1 MKHKM
6 KYDVSAKTVGI
17 TAIILSLVL
26 ANFVEPA
33 AMAAPEES
41 DSQHLL
47 QMIDT
52 PLLFVKRHSYQGI
65 HIYDTYYQW
74 HPGGGIYVL
83 QNPSDPPQKHIIR
96 PVIDPTT
103 KPTLGNGV
111 YSDPELSWDAKK
123 VLFCFK
129 GTPKGNTSI
138 YEIGIDGKGL
148 KQLTKPELC
157 VGACGRENSYHD
169 VGPAYL
175 PDGRIVFT
183 STRLNGLVP
192 CNNTAVDILHVMNA
206 DGSDLHPISVNNV
219 NEFDPSV
226 LADGRILY
234 GRWEYVDKTAL
245 TQQTL
250 WTIYPD
256 GSNET
261 AIFANNLVVP
271 EAFLDARPVPGAGH
285 LIASSL
291 TKHNSTPR
299 GSVGYIDT
307 RLSKNDPSAITNLD
321 NPDNPTVDT
330 GDSCEPWPISK
341 DVLVASG
348 RPNGAKR
355 NVIEIKNRKGE
366 RITVLSD
373 PDICLHSPILV
384 KPRDIPPV
392 LERQIDPEQN
402 TGAFFV
408 QDIYQ
413 GLKGVKRGEVKWL
426 RVIEETSRASAS
438 KDVGA
443 NPYNQ
448 TFLLSAALAFS
459 VKNYLGVVPVE
470 PDGSAYFQVPSGR
483 AIYIQALD
491 ENGTMIQSMRT
502 FVQASPGITRSCIGC
517 HEHKYT
523 AAVNTGNK
531 QILKRKPAQL
541 MPESWGSGFVDYPT
555 MVQPILDKHCIEC
568 HGAKNGI
575 AAGLDLTGGWTEHF
589 SISYENLV
597 SRRRTQVTADL
608 IAGIDCMN
616 GTARWS
622 AQIFPPRSHGSGAA
636 PLAKLLISGHKGR
649 IKNLSRP
656 ERDLIMAWID
666 TNGLYHGS
674 WDYTDNGCRIAAWA
688 ETKTALLN
696 QMNSAGCMNCH
707 NNKGNVLFEHDW
719 INLKDPHLSRI
730 LRAPLAKTA
739 NGYGLANCRDRKLDP
754 NRRRI
759 RMFYT
764 GGYVHQVLP
773 VENFKPAT
781 FTGPDRSGKPVVT
794 FQSTQDK
801 NYIAMLDIIQK
812 GRQNAL
818 ASPRVDMPG
827 AKINP
832 GLCRMILPVP
842 APEISPPLNAIPQ
855 KDGAVQLTWPRS
867 AQNIGLSFALYRND
881 KPDFKP
887 ANEFL
892 VDSTRLFNYTD
903 IKSPPGKQYYAL
915 VASSNGIK
923 SKPFYAMTTVLPPA
937 SPDAP
942 TGTRA
947 TPAPGSVKLH
957 WNHPNDINIKFNV
970 YRIGEDSKSRT
981 KLTPQPIAQSSWQD
995 KTPENKKYSY
1005 VVSAVNRHDMESLP
1019 GNTVTAASLPEI
1031 RQAIFKANFI
1041 SSTNAEI
1048 YNTGSKPA
1056 EIHGSARVSDNTLDL
1071 TKGGYLTYP
1080 HNDYFDLTQKLSI
1093 ECRFRLDN
1101 VDQMPVIVSCGRW
1114 NDKGW
1119 FLQKFGDRWRW
1130 HVGGVNCDGGKAVA
1144 SEWVHLVGVFDG
1156 RGAHLYENGR
1166 RVASVACG
1174 PNTTPWLGE
1183 LFVGQYSGGVG
1194 PHYQV
1199 KGKIAGVKVYRRAL
1213 PAKDVEAAF
1222 RAGR

>member
-1 MKHKM
+1 M
-6 KYDVSAKTVGI
+6 KYNVSAKAVGI
-17 TAIILSLVL
+17 TTIILLL
-26 ANFVEPA
+26 APANFVAPA
-33 AMAAPEES
+33 AMAAPAKS

-47 QMIDT
+47 QMIDA

-83 QNPSDPPQKHIIR
+83 ENPTAPSKERKIR

-103 KPTLGNGV
+103 PETLGEGV
-111 YSDPELSWDAKK
+111 YTDPELSWDAKK

-129 GTPKGNTSI
+129 GIPKGNTSI
-138 YEIGIDGKGL
+138 FEIGIDGAGL
-148 KQLTKPELC
+148 KRLTKPELC
-157 VGACGRENSYHD
+157 VGACGREPSYHD

-175 PDGRIVFT
+175 PDGRIIFT

-206 DGSDLHPISVNNV
+206 DGSDLHSISVNNV
-219 NEFDPSV
+219 NEFDPSI
-226 LADGRILY
+226 LPDGRILY

-245 TQQTL
+245 TQQSL

-261 AIFANNLVVP
+261 AFFANNLVRP
-271 EAFLDARPVPGAGH
+271 EAFLDARPVPGSAN

-291 TKHNSTPR
+291 TRHNSTPR
-299 GSVGYIDT
+299 GSVGIVNVH
-307 RLSKNDPSAITNLD
+307 LSKNDPAAIANFEHAED
-321 NPDNPTVDT
+321 PTIDT
-330 GDSCEPWPISK
+330 GNSCEPWPLSK
-341 DVLVASG
+341 DVLLFSG
-348 RPNGAKR
+348 RPKGAKR
-355 NVIEIKNRKGE
+355 NCIEIKDRKGR

-373 PDICLHSPILV
+373 PDISLHSPILV

-408 QDIYQ
+408 QDIYK
-413 GLKGVKRGEVKWL
+413 GLTGVKRGEVKWL
-426 RVIEETSRASAS
+426 RVIEETSRASVS
-438 KDVGA
+438 RDVGK

-470 PDGSAYFQVPSGR
+470 PDGSAYFRVPSGR
-483 AIYIQALD
+483 AIYLQALD
-491 ENGTMIQSMRT
+491 ENGTLIQSMRT
-502 FVQASPGITRSCIGC
+502 FVQASPGVTRSCIGC

-531 QILKRKPAQL
+531 KILHRKPAKL
-541 MPESWGSGFVDYPT
+541 MPESWGSGFMDYPT
-555 MVQPILDKHCIEC
+555 MVQPILDEHCIKC
-568 HGAKNGI
+568 HGEKSGI

-597 SRRRTQVTADL
+597 NRRRTQVTADL

-616 GTARWS
+616 GTSRWN
-622 AQIFPPRSHGSGAA
+622 AQIFPPRSHGSGVA
-636 PLAKLLISGHKGR
+636 PLAKLLISGHEGR
-649 IKNLSRP
+649 IKDLSRA

-666 TNGLYHGS
+666 SNGLYHGT
-674 WDYTDNGCRIAAWA
+674 WDYTDNGCRIDAWT
-688 ETKTALLN
+688 ETKNALVN
-696 QMNSAGCMNCH
+696 RMDAAGCMNCH
-707 NNKGNVLFEHDW
+707 NNKGKVLFENDW
-719 INLKDPHLSRI
+719 INFKDPHLSRI

-739 NGYGLANCRDRKLDP
+739 KGYGLANCRERKLDP
-754 NRRRI
+754 NRRRV

-764 GGYVHQVLP
+764 GGYVHHVLP
-773 VENFKPAT
+773 VENFKPGT

-812 GRQNAL
+812 GRQSAL
-818 ASPRVDMPG
+818 ARPRVDMPG
-827 AKINP
+827 AKIHP
-832 GLCRMILPVP
+832 GLCRSILPVP
-842 APEISPPLNAIPQ
+842 TPEISPPLNAIPQ

-881 KPDFKP
+881 KPAFEP
-887 ANEFL
+887 GNEFL
-892 VDSTRLFNYTD
+892 VDSTKLFNYTD

-923 SKPFYAMTTVLPPA
+923 SKPFYAMTTVPPPA

-942 TGTRA
+942 TGTKA
-947 TPAPGSVKLH
+947 TPAPDSIKLH
-957 WNHPNDINIKFNV
+957 WDNPNDINIRFNV
-970 YRIGEDSKSRT
+970 YRIDEDSKSRT
-981 KLTPQPIAQSSWQD
+981 KLTPLPIAQNSWRD

-1005 VVSAVNRHDMESLP
+1005 VVRAVNRHNMESLP
-1019 GNTVTAASLPEI
+1019 GKTVTAASLPQI
-1031 RQAIFKANFI
+1031 KQAIFKANFTD
-1041 SSTNAEI
+1041 STNAEI
-1048 YNTGSKPA
+1048 YNAGSKPA
-1056 EIHGSARVSDNTLDL
+1056 KSHGSIKISDNTLDL

-1080 HNDYFDLTQKLSI
+1080 YNDYFSLTGQLSI
-1093 ECRFRLDN
+1093 ECRLKLDN
-1101 VDQMPVIVSCGRW
+1101 TDQMPVIVSCGRW

-1119 FLQKFGDRWRW
+1119 FLQKLGGVWRW
-1130 HVGGVNCDGGKAVA
+1130 HLGGVDCDGGRPVA
-1144 SEWVHLVGVFDG
+1144 GKWIHLVGTFDG
-1156 RGAHLYENGR
+1156 QTAKLYQDGKQ
-1166 RVASVACG
+1166 VASVKCS
-1174 PNTTPWLGE
+1174 PNTAPWSGE
-1183 LFVGQYSGGVG
+1183 LFVGQYSGGAG
-1194 PHYQV
+1194 PQYQV
-1199 KGKIAGVKVYRRAL
+1199 KGKIAGVKIYRRTL
-1213 PAKDVEAAF
+1213 SAKDVEVAF